1 MKFKK
6 EKFKR
11 QLPLHLMLL
20 FPVSLLIIY
29 CYGPMVGLLMAFQ
42 NYIPSNKGFFRSLA
56 NSPWV
61 GPDHFEYMLNMPD
74 VPRAV
79 WNTLFIAVLKIV
91 SKIVFPLIFAL
102 LLNEVRKSWFRKG
115 IQTVTFLP
123 YFLSWVIL
131 GGILLDIFSPRGGIV
146 SSLFE
151 AFHLEAPYFFGDPK
165 LFPFMLVATDLWK
178 EIGFN
183 TIIFLAALT
192 GLDVSLLEAAAIDG
206 AGRWQQIRNIVIP
219 SIASTVVLVTILG
232 IGNIMNAGF
241 DQVFMLYNPMVYST
255 GDIIDTYTYRMGMEN
270 GRYSLATAVG
280 MFKSVVTLIIMVT
293 SYHLAKKHCD
303 YRIF

>member
-1 MKFKK
+1 MKKSK
-6 EKFKR
+6 WKR

-20 FPVSLLIIY
+20 GPLVLLVVY
-29 CYGPMVGLLMAFQ
+29 CYGPMVGLVMGFQ
-42 NYIPSNKGFFRSLA
+42 NYIPSNKGFFYSLSH
-56 NSPWV
+56 SPWV
-61 GPDHFEYMLNMPD
+61 GLDHFRYMLNMPD
-74 VPRAV
+74 VPRAI
-79 WNTLFIAVLKIV
+79 WNTLFIALMKI
-91 SKIVFPLIFAL
+91 SAKIIFPLIFAL
-102 LLNEVRKSWFRKG
+102 LLNEVRKGWFRKG
-115 IQTVTFLP
+115 IQTITFLP

-131 GGILLDIFSPRGGIV
+131 GGILLDIFSPRGGVICI
-146 SSLFE
+146 L
-151 AFHLEAPYFFGDPK
+151 LEKLNITPPYFFGNPK
-165 LFPFMLVATDLWK
+165 IFPFMLVITDLWK

-206 AGRWQQIRNIVIP
+206 ASRWKQIKKIVIP
-219 SIASTVVLVTILG
+219 SIASTVILVTILG

-255 GDIIDTYTYRMGMEN
+255 GDIIDTYTYRMGMVN

-280 MFKSVVTLIIMVT
+280 MFKSVVTLIIMTV
-293 SYHLAKKHCD
+293 SYKIARKACD